1 MEDKWNNIVS
11 QLASFSL
18 GVIVTALMIS
28 QSLMKEFI
36 WVLFGSA
43 IVLLVWLVWSWVRGI
58 DYMKENYPDY
68 KGEDLFGEEEDTK

>member
-1 MEDKWNNIVS
+1 MEDKWNNVVS

-18 GVIVTALMIS
+18 GVIITTLMIS
-28 QSLMKEFI
+28 QNLMKEFI

>member
-1 MEDKWNNIVS
+1 MEDKLNNIIS

-28 QSLMKEFI
+28 QSLMREFI
-36 WVLFGSA
+36 WMLFGSS
-43 IVLLVWLVWSWVRGI
+43 IMLLLWIAWKWVRGI

-68 KGEDLFGEEEDTK
+68 KGEDLFGEGEDTK

>member
-1 MEDKWNNIVS
+1 MEDKLNSMIS

-28 QSLMKEFI
+28 QSWMREFI
-36 WVLFGSA
+36 WVLFGSS
-43 IVLLVWLVWSWVRGI
+43 IMLLLWIAWKWVRGI
-58 DYMKENYPDY
+58 DYMRENYPDY